1 MSFEQNVALIIL
13 AACVVLGIF
22 LKIESYGGWPIF
34 WYDLKQ
40 QFLPRKER

>member
-13 AACVVLGIF
+13 GACVALGIF

-40 QFLPRKER
+40 RAFARKER